1 MYKVHYISALLACLL
16 GTVVILPSSLITDV
30 VKRLAIIGL
39 NEYFTQDV
47 TMDVSLTDDES
58 LASSV
63 WCLER
68 QDSSKLCQFKNLYFF
83 PQYKDCLIF
92 LLNEHSILSGIKLAE
107 SLKQISLS
115 SVKNHTGLDLNLVII
130 TSKDKLLDKKIK
142 LFKNHS
148 VLMKRFKPD
157 NIMHV
162 IHDDLLPLFT
172 TYQELCV
179 GDVQDC
185 LSKYHV
191 IFLDNNNEGP
201 FYEWYTYFSYHKL
214 TFLTR
219 EKSAVCFR
227 HSVIGLSH
235 ESIWYQYGFKST
247 HGRFWDSR
255 FDGSMLTRFTKFV
268 KKAMKTE
275 NDEGFTKPWKN
286 SADSTVLVFLSRK
299 INRKI
304 LYERTVENKIKA
316 VYEKLYNKPLQILNL
331 DLSSNSSVE
340 LISAITKTRILI
352 GMHGSA
358 MIHAMFLPPGSTVVE
373 LFPFGI
379 QPFFVSPLKALCSR
393 PNVFY
398 KYLAWVNKN
407 ESNTRTHPEYPPL
420 HGGISHLPLSEQR
433 KIINVKTVPPVSC
446 CHQPTYLFRM
456 FQDTIVDD
464 SFYRLVSD
472 VFSHQK
478 LDDRPTVNHEAYE
491 TKLRDTLVQ
500 SWYFPPPVFNISCE
514 CVKNKLKMMWNFP
527 FTISVNVTFSL
538 VTDSGISMVTNQT
551 SVTLEVENCYKTS
564 STSSTLSVWIKT
576 VEDKRE
582 SVDSYI
588 QCVIT

>member
-1 MYKVHYISALLACLL
+1 MSKVHYICALLACVL
-16 GTVVILPSSLITDV
+16 GTMVILPSSLIDV
-30 VKRLAIIGL
+30 AKRLAIIGL
-39 NEYFTQDV
+39 NKNVIQHV
-47 TMDVSLTDDES
+47 TMDISLKDDES

-63 WCLER
+63 WCVER
-68 QDSSKLCQFKNLYFF
+68 QDSSKFCQFKNLYYL
-83 PQYKDCLIF
+83 PQFKDCLIF
-92 LLNEHSILSGIKLAE
+92 LLNEHSIISGIKFAE

-115 SVKNHTGLDLNLVII
+115 AVKNHTGLDLNLVII
-130 TSKDKLLDKKIK
+130 KSKDNLLDKTIK

-148 VLMKRFKPD
+148 FLMKRFKPD

-162 IHDDLLPLFT
+162 IHDDLLPLFVT
-172 TYQELCV
+172 FHELCV

-201 FYEWYTYFSYHKL
+201 FYEWYTYFSNHKL
-214 TFLTR
+214 KFLTR
-219 EKSAVCFR
+219 EKSAVCIQ

-255 FDGSMLTRFTKFV
+255 FDGLMLTRFTKFV
-268 KKAMKTE
+268 KKAVKTE
-275 NDEGFTKPWKN
+275 NDEGFMKYRDT
-286 SADSTVLVFLSRK
+286 SADPTALVFLSRK

-304 LYERTVENKIKA
+304 LYERTVENQIK
-316 VYEKLYNKPLQILNL
+316 VIYERLYNKPLQILNL
-331 DLSSNSSVE
+331 DLSVNSSIE

-358 MIHAMFLPPGSTVVE
+358 MIHAMFLPPGSTIIE

-407 ESNTRTHPEYPPL
+407 ESNTRTHPDFPPL
-420 HGGISHLPLSEQR
+420 HGGISHLPLSEQHE
-433 KIINVKTVPPVSC
+433 IVNVKTVPPVSC

-472 VFSHQK
+472 VFSHQMRADK
-478 LDDRPTVNHEAYE
+478 MNYEDYE

-527 FTISVNVTFSL
+527 FTISANITFSL

-551 SVTLEVENCYKTS
+551 SVTLEVKKCYKTS
-564 STSSTLSVWIKT
+564 STSSPLSVWIKT
-576 VEDKRE
+576 VEDRRE

-588 QCVIT
+588 QCV

>member
-1 MYKVHYISALLACLL
+1 MSKVHYICALLACVL
-16 GTVVILPSSLITDV
+16 GTMVILPSSLIDV
-30 VKRLAIIGL
+30 AKRLAIIGL
-39 NEYFTQDV
+39 NKNVIQYV
-47 TMDVSLTDDES
+47 TMDISLKDDES

-63 WCLER
+63 WCVER
-68 QDSSKLCQFKNLYFF
+68 QDSSKFCQFKNLYYF
-83 PQYKDCLIF
+83 PQFKDCLIF
-92 LLNEHSILSGIKLAE
+92 LLNEHSIISGIKFAE

-115 SVKNHTGLDLNLVII
+115 AVKNHTGLDLNLVII
-130 TSKDKLLDKKIK
+130 KSKDNLLDKTIK

-148 VLMKRFKPD
+148 FLMKRFKPD

-162 IHDDLLPLFT
+162 IHDDLLPLFVT
-172 TYQELCV
+172 FHELCV

-201 FYEWYTYFSYHKL
+201 FYEWYSYFSNHKL
-214 TFLTR
+214 KFLTR
-219 EKSAVCFR
+219 EKSAVCIQ

-255 FDGSMLTRFTKFV
+255 FDGLMLTRFTKFV
-268 KKAMKTE
+268 KKAVKTE
-275 NDEGFTKPWKN
+275 NDEGFMKHRDT
-286 SADSTVLVFLSRK
+286 SADLTALVFLSRK

-304 LYERTVENKIKA
+304 LYERTVENQIK
-316 VYEKLYNKPLQILNL
+316 VIYERLYNKPLQILNL
-331 DLSSNSSVE
+331 DLSVNSSIE

-358 MIHAMFLPPGSTVVE
+358 MIHAMFLPPGSTIIE

-407 ESNTRTHPEYPPL
+407 ESNTRTHPDFPPL
-420 HGGISHLPLSEQR
+420 HGGISHLPLSEQHE
-433 KIINVKTVPPVSC
+433 IVNVKTVPPVSC

-472 VFSHQK
+472 VFSHQMLADK
-478 LDDRPTVNHEAYE
+478 MNYEDYE

-527 FTISVNVTFSL
+527 FTISANITFSL

-551 SVTLEVENCYKTS
+551 SVTLEVKKCYKTS
-564 STSSTLSVWIKT
+564 STSSPLSVWIKT
-576 VEDKRE
+576 VEDRRE

-588 QCVIT
+588 QCV

>member
-1 MYKVHYISALLACLL
+1 MSKVHYICALLACFL
-16 GTVVILPSSLITDV
+16 GTVLILPSSLIDV
-30 VKRLAIIGL
+30 AKRLAILGIK
-39 NEYFTQDV
+39 EHFTQYL
-47 TMDVSLTDDES
+47 TMNISLMDEKS

-63 WCLER
+63 WCVER
-68 QDSSKLCQFKNLYFF
+68 QDSSRVCQFKNLYYF

-92 LLNEHSILSGIKLAE
+92 LLNEHSIVSGIQLAE

-130 TSKDKLLDKKIK
+130 KSKDNFLQKTIK

-148 VLMKRFKPD
+148 FLMKRFKPD

-162 IHDDLLPLFT
+162 IHDDLLPLFA

-185 LSKYHV
+185 LSRYHV

-201 FYEWYTYFSYHKL
+201 FYKWYKYFSNHKL

-219 EKSAVCFR
+219 EKSAVCIQN
-227 HSVIGLSH
+227 SVIGLSH

-247 HGRFWDSR
+247 HGCFWDSR
-255 FDGSMLTRFTKFV
+255 FDGLMLTRFTKFV
-268 KKAMKTE
+268 KKVLKTE
-275 NDEGFTKPWKN
+275 IDESCMKSWDS
-286 SADSTVLVFLSRK
+286 SADPTALVFLGRK

-304 LYERTVENKIKA
+304 LYERTVENKIKII
-316 VYEKLYNKPLQILNL
+316 YEKLYNKPLQILNL
-331 DLSSNSSVE
+331 DLSVNSSTE

-358 MIHAMFLPPGSTVVE
+358 MILAMFLPPGSTIIE

-398 KYLAWVNKN
+398 KYFAWVNKN
-407 ESNTRTHPEYPPL
+407 ESNTRTHPDYPPL

-446 CHQPTYLFRM
+446 CHQPAYLFRM

-464 SFYRLVSD
+464 SFYRLVSE
-472 VFSHQK
+472 VLSRQK
-478 LDDRPTVNHEAYE
+478 LADTMKLSHEAYE

-514 CVKNKLKMMWNFP
+514 CVQRKLQMMWNFP
-527 FTISVNVTFSL
+527 FTISANITFSL
-538 VTDSGISMVTNQT
+538 ATDSGISMVTNRT
-551 SVTLEVENCYKTS
+551 SVTLEVEKCYKIN
-564 STSSTLSVWIKT
+564 STSSPLSVWIKT

-582 SVDSYI
+582 SLDSYI